1 MVCII
6 LAAGKNIRLDNGIP
20 KSLSIVGNETLLER
34 HINLF
39 QKIGVTKFCIVVGYR
54 NDMLEEYISNLTLS
68 SDIDIQVVYNKD
80 YSLQNGHS
88 LLCAADF
95 AESVKCEEFF
105 FTMADHY
112 FDFTLLQ
119 KVKTELTFSN
129 DELKLVV
136 DAPGDH
142 NRHIDLED
150 VTKVKSEEGFISNIG
165 KEITDYN
172 YFDTGLFYAKKS
184 VFSHL
189 KTNILQQKGSISD
202 LVQFLS
208 QNKKSSIIDLT
219 GHYWNDIDTHE
230 DLSQTRKDL
239 LIEVVNQ

>member
-39 QKIGVTKFCIVVGYR
+39 SKIGVTKFCIVVGYR
-54 NDMLEEYISNLTLS
+54 NDMLEEYISNLTLPS
-68 SDIDIQVVYNKD
+68 GVDIQVVYNKD

-88 LLCAADF
+88 LLCASDF
-95 AESVKCEEFF
+95 VNKINCKEFF

-112 FDFTLLQ
+112 FDFALLQ

-136 DAPGDH
+136 DAPDDH

-150 VTKVKSEEGFISNIG
+150 VTKVKSEQGFISNIG
-165 KEITDYN
+165 KEISEYN
-172 YFDTGLFYAKKS
+172 YFDTGLFYAKS
-184 VFSHL
+184 TIFSHL

-208 QNKKSSIIDLT
+208 QEKKASIIDLT